1 MSYVQVRDDQGVR
14 IISFN
19 RPEKRNAFTLEMY
32 QQFTEYLI
40 QGEADNDI
48 RAFLFHGT
56 DNCFTS
62 GNDIAD
68 FLKSGK
74 LDQQHPTVKF
84 LFCLLDLK
92 KPVVAA
98 VAGAAVGIGTTLLLH
113 CDLVYADNSAKF
125 QMPFVNLA
133 LVPEAGSSLLL
144 PLIVGQQKAAELILL
159 GEAFNAATATELN
172 IINKVVDAA
181 DLLSFSLAQAKKLAA
196 QPPQSLQA
204 SKQLLRHN
212 QAQVKAQ
219 MKLELVQFSKR
230 LQSDEAKQRFQAF
243 LQK

>member
-1 MSYVQVRDDQGVR
+1 MSHIQVRDDQGVR

-19 RPEKRNAFTLEMY
+19 RPEKRNAFNLEMY

-48 RAFLFHGT
+48 RAFMFHGT
-56 DNCFTS
+56 ENCFTS

-68 FLKSGK
+68 FLKSGE
-74 LDQQHPTVKF
+74 LVEEHPTVKF

-98 VAGAAVGIGTTLLLH
+98 VTGAAVGIGTTLLLH

-125 QMPFVNLA
+125 QMPFVSLA
-133 LVPEAGSSLLL
+133 LVPEAASSLLL

-159 GEAFNAATATELN
+159 GEAFNATTAAELN
-172 IINKVVDAA
+172 IINKVVDDAQ
-181 DLLSFSLAQAKKLAA
+181 LLSFSLDQAKKLAA

>member
-1 MSYVQVRDDQGVR
+1 MSYIQVRDDQGVR

-19 RPEKRNAFTLEMY
+19 RPEKRNAFNLEMY

-48 RAFLFHGT
+48 RAFMFHGT
-56 DNCFTS
+56 ENCFSS
-62 GNDIAD
+62 GNDIVD
-68 FLKSGK
+68 FLQSGA
-74 LDQQHPTVKF
+74 LDDNHPTVKF

-98 VAGAAVGIGTTLLLH
+98 VTGAAVGIGTTLLLH
-113 CDLVYADNSAKF
+113 CDLVYADNRAKF

-133 LVPEAGSSLLL
+133 LVPEAASSILL

-159 GEAFNAATATELN
+159 GEAFDAEMAEKLT
-172 IINKVVDAA
+172 IINRVVAQDE
-181 DLLSFSLAQAKKLAA
+181 LISFSLAQAKKLAA
-196 QPPQSLQA
+196 LPPLSMQA
-204 SKQLLRHN
+204 SKRLLRHN
-212 QAQVKAQ
+212 LAEVKAQ
-219 MKLELVQFSKR
+219 MKLEIVEFSKR

-243 LQK
+243 LKK

>member
-1 MSYVQVRDDQGVR
+1 MSHIQVRDDQGVR

-19 RPEKRNAFTLEMY
+19 RPEKRNAFNLEMY

-48 RAFLFHGT
+48 RAFMFHGT
-56 DNCFTS
+56 ENCFTS

-68 FLKSGK
+68 FLKSGE
-74 LDQQHPTVKF
+74 LVEEHPTVKF

-98 VAGAAVGIGTTLLLH
+98 VTGAAVGIGTTLLLH

-125 QMPFVNLA
+125 QMPFVSLA
-133 LVPEAGSSLLL
+133 LVPEAASSLLL

-159 GEAFNAATATELN
+159 GEAFNATTAAELN
-172 IINKVVDAA
+172 IINKVVDDAQ
-181 DLLSFSLAQAKKLAA
+181 LLSFSLAQAKKLAA

-230 LQSDEAKQRFQAF
+230 LQSDEA
-243 LQK
+243 

>member
-1 MSYVQVRDDQGVR
+1 MSHIQVRDDQGVR

-19 RPEKRNAFTLEMY
+19 RPEKRNAFNLEMY

-48 RAFLFHGT
+48 RAFMFHGT
-56 DNCFTS
+56 ENCFTS

-68 FLKSGK
+68 FLKSGE
-74 LDQQHPTVKF
+74 LVEEHPTVKF

-98 VAGAAVGIGTTLLLH
+98 VTGAAVGIGTTLLLH

-133 LVPEAGSSLLL
+133 LVPEAASSLLL

-159 GEAFNAATATELN
+159 GEAFNATTAAELN
-172 IINKVVDAA
+172 IINKVIDDA

>member
-1 MSYVQVRDDQGVR
+1 MSHIQVRDDQGVR

-19 RPEKRNAFTLEMY
+19 RPEKRNAFNLEMY

-48 RAFLFHGT
+48 RAFMFHGT
-56 DNCFTS
+56 ENCFTS

-68 FLKSGK
+68 FLKSGE
-74 LDQQHPTVKF
+74 LVEEHPTVKF

-98 VAGAAVGIGTTLLLH
+98 VTGAAVGIGTTLLLH

-133 LVPEAGSSLLL
+133 LVPEAASSLLL

-159 GEAFNAATATELN
+159 GEAFNATTAAELN
-172 IINKVVDAA
+172 IINKVVDDAQ
-181 DLLSFSLAQAKKLAA
+181 LLSFSLAQAKKLAA

>member
-1 MSYVQVRDDQGVR
+1 MSHIQVRDDQGVR

-19 RPEKRNAFTLEMY
+19 RPEKRNAFNLEMY

-48 RAFLFHGT
+48 RAFMFHGT
-56 DNCFTS
+56 ENCFTS

-68 FLKSGK
+68 FLKSGE
-74 LDQQHPTVKF
+74 LVEEHPTVKF

-98 VAGAAVGIGTTLLLH
+98 VTGAAVGIGTTLLLH

-133 LVPEAGSSLLL
+133 LVPEAASSLLL

-159 GEAFNAATATELN
+159 GEAFNATTAAELN
-172 IINKVVDAA
+172 IINKVVDDAQ
-181 DLLSFSLAQAKKLAA
+181 LLSFSLAQAKKLAA

-212 QAQVKAQ
+212 KAQVKAQ

>member
-1 MSYVQVRDDQGVR
+1 MSHIQVRDDQGVR

-19 RPEKRNAFTLEMY
+19 RPEKRNAFNLKMY

-48 RAFLFHGT
+48 RAFMFHGT
-56 DNCFTS
+56 ENCFTS

-98 VAGAAVGIGTTLLLH
+98 VAGAAVGIGTTLLFH

-125 QMPFVNLA
+125 QMPFVSLA
-133 LVPEAGSSLLL
+133 LVPEAASSLLL

-159 GEAFNAATATELN
+159 GDAFNAATAAELN
-172 IINKVVDAA
+172 IINKVVDEA

>member
-1 MSYVQVRDDQGVR
+1 MNHIQVRDDQGVR

-19 RPEKRNAFTLEMY
+19 RPEKRNAFNLEMY

-48 RAFLFHGT
+48 RAFMFHGT
-56 DNCFTS
+56 ENCFTS
-62 GNDIAD
+62 GNDIVD
-68 FLKSGK
+68 FLQSGA
-74 LDQQHPTVKF
+74 LDDNHPTVKF

-98 VAGAAVGIGTTLLLH
+98 VTGAAVGIGTTLLLH
-113 CDLVYADNSAKF
+113 CDLVYADNNAKF

-133 LVPEAGSSLLL
+133 LVPEAASSMLL

-159 GEAFNAATATELN
+159 GEAFDAQTAADLN
-172 IINKVVDAA
+172 IINRVVAQDE
-181 DLLSFSLAQAKKLAA
+181 LISFSLAQAKKLAA
-196 QPPQSLQA
+196 LPPLSMQA
-204 SKQLLRHN
+204 SKRLLRHN
-212 QAQVKAQ
+212 QAEVKAQ
-219 MKLELVQFSKR
+219 MKLELVEFAER

-243 LQK
+243 LKK

>member
-1 MSYVQVRDDQGVR
+1 MSHIQVRDDQGVR

-19 RPEKRNAFTLEMY
+19 RPEKRNAFNLEMY

-48 RAFLFHGT
+48 RAFMFHGT
-56 DNCFTS
+56 ENCFTS

-68 FLKSGK
+68 FLKSGE
-74 LDQQHPTVKF
+74 LVEEHPTVKF

-98 VAGAAVGIGTTLLLH
+98 VTGAAVGIGTTLLLH

-125 QMPFVNLA
+125 QMPFVSLA
-133 LVPEAGSSLLL
+133 LVPEAASSLLL

-159 GEAFNAATATELN
+159 GEAFNATTAAELN
-172 IINKVVDAA
+172 IINKVIDDA

>member
-1 MSYVQVRDDQGVR
+1 MSYIQVRDDQGVR

-19 RPEKRNAFTLEMY
+19 RPEKRNAFNLEMY

-56 DNCFTS
+56 ENCFTS
-62 GNDIAD
+62 GNDIVD
-68 FLKSGK
+68 FLQSGA
-74 LDQQHPTVKF
+74 LDDNHPTVKF

-98 VAGAAVGIGTTLLLH
+98 VTGAAVGLGTTLLLH
-113 CDLVYADNSAKF
+113 CDLVYADNNAKF

-133 LVPEAGSSLLL
+133 LVPEAASSILL

-159 GEAFNAATATELN
+159 GEAFDAETAEKLT
-172 IINKVVDAA
+172 IINRVVAQDE
-181 DLLSFSLAQAKKLAA
+181 LISFSLAQAKKLAA
-196 QPPQSLQA
+196 LPPLSMQA
-204 SKQLLRHN
+204 SKRLLRHN
-212 QAQVKAQ
+212 LAEVKAQ
-219 MKLELVQFSKR
+219 MKLELVEFAEH

-243 LQK
+243 LKK

>member
-1 MSYVQVRDDQGVR
+1 MSHIQVRDDQGVR

-19 RPEKRNAFTLEMY
+19 RPEKRNAFNLEMY

-48 RAFLFHGT
+48 RAFMFHGT
-56 DNCFTS
+56 ENCFTS

-68 FLKSGK
+68 FLKSGE
-74 LDQQHPTVKF
+74 LVEEHPTVKF

-98 VAGAAVGIGTTLLLH
+98 VTGAAVGIGTTLLLH

-133 LVPEAGSSLLL
+133 LVPEAASSLLL

-159 GEAFNAATATELN
+159 GEAFNATTAAELN
-172 IINKVVDAA
+172 IINKVVDDAQ
-181 DLLSFSLAQAKKLAA
+181 LLSFSLDQAKKLAA

>member
-1 MSYVQVRDDQGVR
+1 MSHIQVRDDQGVR

-19 RPEKRNAFTLEMY
+19 RPEKRNAFNLEMY

-48 RAFLFHGT
+48 RAFMFHGT
-56 DNCFTS
+56 ENCFTS

-98 VAGAAVGIGTTLLLH
+98 VAGAAVGIGTTLLFH

-125 QMPFVNLA
+125 QMPFVSLA
-133 LVPEAGSSLLL
+133 LVPEAASSLLL

-159 GEAFNAATATELN
+159 GDAFNAATAAELN
-172 IINKVVDAA
+172 IINKVVDEA

>member
-1 MSYVQVRDDQGVR
+1 MSHIQVRDDQGVR

-19 RPEKRNAFTLEMY
+19 RPEKRNAFNLEMY

-56 DNCFTS
+56 ENCFTS
-62 GNDIAD
+62 GNDIVD
-68 FLKSGK
+68 FLQSGA
-74 LDQQHPTVKF
+74 LDDNHPTVKF

-98 VAGAAVGIGTTLLLH
+98 VTGAAVGIGTTLLLH
-113 CDLVYADNSAKF
+113 CDLVYADDNAKF

-133 LVPEAGSSLLL
+133 LVPEAASSILL

-159 GEAFNAATATELN
+159 GEAFDAETAEKLT
-172 IINKVVDAA
+172 IINRVVAQDE
-181 DLLSFSLAQAKKLAA
+181 LISFSLTQAKKLAA
-196 QPPQSLQA
+196 LPPLSMQA
-204 SKQLLRHN
+204 SKRLLRHN
-212 QAQVKAQ
+212 QAEVKAQ
-219 MKLELVQFSKR
+219 MKLELVEFAER

-243 LQK
+243 LKK

>member
-1 MSYVQVRDDQGVR
+1 MSYIQVRDDQGVR

-19 RPEKRNAFTLEMY
+19 RPEKRNAFNLEMY

-48 RAFLFHGT
+48 RAFMFHGT
-56 DNCFTS
+56 ENCFTS

-68 FLKSGK
+68 FLQSGA
-74 LDQQHPTVKF
+74 LDDNHPTVKF

-98 VAGAAVGIGTTLLLH
+98 VTGAAVGIGTTLLLH
-113 CDLVYADNSAKF
+113 CDLVYADDNAKF
-125 QMPFVNLA
+125 HMPFVNLA
-133 LVPEAGSSLLL
+133 LVPEAASSILL

-159 GEAFNAATATELN
+159 GEAFDAQKAEKLT
-172 IINKVVDAA
+172 IINRVVSPDE
-181 DLLSFSLAQAKKLAA
+181 LISFSLAQAKKLAA
-196 QPPQSLQA
+196 LPPLSMQA
-204 SKQLLRHN
+204 SKRLLRYN
-212 QAQVKAQ
+212 QAEVKAQ
-219 MKLELVQFSKR
+219 MKLELVEFAER

-243 LQK
+243 LKK